1 MFGLKR
7 SLRCL
12 VSKIGTTQ
20 LTNISHVVGPAHP
33 SYNDMVRAVA
43 VYIRPCAFVCWPGSA
58 IDFGTPVLRTKDIF
72 RWASNTVH
80 SSGMLYTRT
89 GLEKHKF

>member
-12 VSKIGTTQ
+12 VSKIDTTK

-43 VYIRPCAFVCWPGSA
+43 VDIRPCAFVFWPGSA
-58 IDFGTPVLRTKDIF
+58 IDFGTPGCSIEVFWQDYNVSI
-72 RWASNTVH
+72 VH
-80 SSGMLYTRT
+80 IPPNYLS
-89 GLEKHKF
+89 